1 MERITD
7 EETGELD
14 AEDVFCSKCGDD
26 EATDDNDILLCDG
39 FCERAF
45 HQLCVVPPVR
55 EEDIPPG
62 DEGWLCPLC
71 DARVDC
77 FYTLNSDFELELDP
91 ATASWREIFPE
102 AAALNARGAGP
113 GQPNDE
119 NDIKK
124 KKKSNK
130 KEEEEAEWPDED
142 EEDDSDFAEG
152 NASDD
157 GEDDEDEPL
166 SGSARSDDD
175 DDDDDDA
182 DSSERRLKDAMNAEP
197 EVLQGKRRRT
207 AVDYRKLNDE
217 MFGDAEAFEGEADDE
232 AEGGWGPSSPSP
244 RSTTPGKRKRG
255 EGGGAAAAGKGK
267 KRKRTSA
274 AAAAAAAAAASPSSA
289 TKKRKMGGSK
299 AAKTSAATKDK
310 RRGGGGETLAKR
322 NGKGGVKNKNKNKN
336 SSNNRKSGIGTPAAD
351 TNNTTPRRRVSGGA
365 GGMMT
370 PPRPSGGRSSAAARC
385 PGGGKT
391 VISGGRGTR
400 TGYTT
405 GKHTGGGSGS
415 GSGRRASGG
424 GGGSGS
430 ASKRS
435 GRFPVEVV
443 AKLENTFGS
452 PVTHPSTEQAENIG
466 APLGLNA
473 HQVKVWFMNRR
484 VKEKKKN

>member
-39 FCERAF
+39 FCERRFINSAS
-45 HQLCVVPPVR
+45 CR
-55 EEDIPPG
+55 RCEREDIPPG

-91 ATASWREIFPE
+91 ATASWREIFRRR
-102 AAALNARGAGP
+102 ALNARGAGP

-124 KKKSNK
+124 KRKSNK
-130 KEEEEAEWPDED
+130 KEEEEEEWPDED

-175 DDDDDDA
+175 DDDDDDGGLG
-182 DSSERRLKDAMNAEP
+182 ERRLKDAMNAEP
-197 EVLQGKRRRT
+197 EVLQGKRRRA

-244 RSTTPGKRKRG
+244 GGVSVGSMMG
-255 EGGGAAAAGKGK
+255 EARTGGGPQRRASASEEKEEEPRRRKGK
-267 KRKRTSA
+267 SEREPPPPPPPPRRHPPRRRRSA
-274 AAAAAAAAAASPSSA
+274 
-289 TKKRKMGGSK
+289 RLGSK

-310 RRGGGGETLAKR
+310 RRGGGGETVAKR
-322 NGKGGVKNKNKNKN
+322 NGKGG
-336 SSNNRKSGIGTPAAD
+336 
-351 TNNTTPRRRVSGGA
+351 
-365 GGMMT
+365 
-370 PPRPSGGRSSAAARC
+370 
-385 PGGGKT
+385 GKEQEQEQEQQQQQQEE
-391 VISGGRGTR
+391 RDR
-400 TGYTT
+400 D
-405 GKHTGGGSGS
+405 
-415 GSGRRASGG
+415 SGG
-424 GGGSGS
+424 GY
-430 ASKRS
+430 
-435 GRFPVEVV
+435 
-443 AKLENTFGS
+443 
-452 PVTHPSTEQAENIG
+452 
-466 APLGLNA
+466 
-473 HQVKVWFMNRR
+473 
-484 VKEKKKN
+484 